1 MNIRRY
7 FKLIRNTIRPEP
19 SLSDLMAPAIGM
31 LAIGI
36 VAGAGVA
43 LLFAPSSGRTLRE
56 NVTNKLGTAK
66 TRVLSQADELL
77 RKPTGLNNSSMEHR

>member
-1 MNIRRY
+1 MDIRRY
-7 FKLIRNTIRPEP
+7 FKLVRDTVRPEP
-19 SLSDLMAPAIGM
+19 RLADILAPAIGM
-31 LAIGI
+31 LVIGM

-43 LLFAPSSGRTLRE
+43 LFFAPSSGRKLRE

-77 RKPTGLNNSSMEHR
+77 HRQGMNNSSSMDRP